1 MKNINYRF
9 NEATVELLRNLI
21 GKSFQNFS
29 CDRLPNASTTIYG
42 AVVFLIDNVT
52 YALTNFLE
60 SVDYIN
66 RKDDLGIFRFS
77 AIDDKRRI
85 EIFSECTP
93 ITTPVNQ
100 KIVSI
105 KIVEETQHLYKND
118 AIEYEISTVRGIIF
132 LLEDGREISFEKDIW
147 FSEFIEVRTG
157 YELETT
163 FASPDVFIE
172 EWSDS
177 NYIPDI
183 ERNIVVIR

>member
-9 NEATVELLRNLI
+9 NEATVQLLHKLI

-77 AIDDKRRI
+77 AIDDIRRI
-85 EIFSECTP
+85 EIFRECTP

-105 KIVEETQHLYKND
+105 KIVEETQHLYKDN

-132 LLEDGREISFEKDIW
+132 VLEDGREISFEKDIW

-183 ERNIVVIR
+183 ERNIVVIQ